1 MTDLMKIVLL
11 LSVSGTALAAA
22 LALLRRILKE
32 KLPKA
37 VFYYLWLLV
46 LLRLIVPVALPVPG
60 LELAMESPKME
71 VTAPPTVENRP
82 SDVVQIPV
90 QVNPPATQTAP
101 SVIIT
106 DGNGQTQAEPPQTP
120 WYEDAWTFLCEHFA
134 PIWLIGAALH
144 FLWFAVSYFRFCRSL
159 KQDCAPLLEHEQ
171 ALLDNLRGEVRVA
184 ACRSPLARTPMLLG
198 LIRPRIVLPD
208 AAITTRELECILRH
222 ELTHLGRRDLWYKWF
237 TVAVTSVHWFNPLMP
252 WLRKEIS
259 RACELSCD
267 EGVIR
272 VMDDEHKRLY
282 GETLLALAAANAL
295 PRAVPATTLCEEK
308 KQLKERLLG
317 IKKYKKATLLM
328 VVLSVALALLVAGCA
343 AVLGPQMQ
351 KNTFTG
357 PLSEAQ
363 QAPVLENIKAW
374 AEKNIEVDGE
384 ITVTYSEPNDQPQSM
399 GILAEIAT
407 THLYDLSSDTIRPVD
422 GIYPDSERLGHM
434 TLMVKDGE
442 TVRDIHVFYL
452 TNGDPAKGT
461 SPVESLEQFAIA
473 YPDAKAKYVSW
484 EQRDGQPLYIK
495 IFFNNEGREDIFE
508 YSGVCGRW
516 GVREKESV
524 SSKKAAIP
532 AKALPQMMESIVQ
545 WQTVN
550 GGETDGQTF
559 SLVNGHTLESL
570 VSHDILYQF
579 MDDWETVQIYNIAT
593 GDIHQLEGDYT
604 GAVEYGYFSLLN
616 VEEPRKWV
624 FLIDNNDQES
634 AQPEQET
641 ALTGQVAVLTKNA
654 PLDNAF
660 VQTVD
665 TEGRTVV
672 MDMAMA
678 LKKGD
683 LVYVESQE
691 GETCNVTVLAGEP
704 PRPQGQLDESILA
717 TDIGS
722 LQEANQVILKDAKM
736 WAGDPDEGVF
746 SDSTCTGVANVEKRE
761 TVTRDTWSPEGTVQ
775 IQEYWLLVTLPGG
788 DNAFW
793 VRQEDVAFL
802 WPLSEPLPVWLPA
815 DADPEATITS
825 WTYGESN
832 GQPQIVVLEVNDPPA
847 HRAWAWDAF
856 SGSMAERTAR
866 NTRDGGDLKV
876 SQLPGVLN
884 GLKTWL
890 DENEPLWQADRTLT
904 FVHRPPTGYKRSFSK
919 EETVLVYSLA
929 DGRVT
934 KLESE
939 YTGSENYGLLS
950 VTVNG
955 SKTNLPYYLF
965 IDDAPAAEPVPDL
978 SGKVFVY
985 EKEGFGG
992 KFTISLQDD
1001 GTFSYYEG
1009 LLSSH
1014 LGWGTWT
1021 VEDDTLTLR
1030 EDTFSRVFHFRIEDD
1045 SLYYIKKSSSPFTY
1059 VQLGDS
1065 ARFLENGAEYAAA
1078 LGYDEVR
1085 WERRPDGSLGSRFL
1099 LARKGE
1105 HWGLLDGQGNTLLS
1119 PEAYQ
1124 LDAIALNTY
1133 EEVWPI
1139 ISVSKDGLYG
1149 AIDYNGNLVI
1159 EPQWQEVRM
1168 YCYDQ
1173 PNMVFLRDGY
1183 QWYGVRL
1190 SYARYT
1196 DVYTYSGMQVS
1207 QPFEALHLIPEF
1219 QSKTAAWLE
1228 QEFHRVYDPW
1238 YDIQSLTI
1246 SDWQESGNEA
1256 TFHYKKEYL
1265 YYNRDPDTVPYI
1277 LEAKARSQS
1286 SYERLYQDYLALK
1299 ESNYSFKIVWNG
1311 DKPTLYSDVSVE
1323 GVPEWQPVKID
1334 DYILPWEDPE
1344 DSRKIFGEILWNAYL
1359 KGELYDGSKLDW
1371 TSTEGAAENYFAVT
1385 DIDGDGR
1392 EELLLSWTNA
1402 STAGHCFVIYGCWR
1416 GAVYTQFT
1424 GFPSLRFY
1432 DNAAIEEE
1440 WSHNQGWSGR
1450 FWPHYA
1456 YRYNPQSDLYE
1467 QVGFVEGW
1475 DKQLQPEG
1483 FPDDLDA
1490 DGDGLV
1496 YDVRPADFDWTGS
1509 RYAPE
1514 RMMDGPAFEEWRQ
1527 TYLNGAQQVELELL
1541 PLTEENIAAL
1551 GAPKPNVPEV
1561 KPVG

>member
-82 SDVVQIPV
+82 SDVVQTPV

-106 DGNGQTQAEPPQTP
+106 DGNGQTQVEPLQTP
-120 WYEDAWTFLCEHFA
+120 WYEDAWTFLCEHFT
-134 PIWLIGAALH
+134 PIWLTGAALH

-384 ITVTYSEPNDQPQSM
+384 ITVTYSEPNDQPQSL
-399 GILAEIAT
+399 GWLAELSQECY
-407 THLYDLSSDTIRPVD
+407 LYDLHTGRVGPVD
-422 GIYPDSERLGHM
+422 GTYPDTADLGRVLVQGKVNDYNRM
-434 TLMVKDGE
+434 WT
-442 TVRDIHVFYL
+442 FYL
-452 TNGDPAKGT
+452 TNGDPAKAVDPIQG
-461 SPVESLEQFAIA
+461 LEQLAA
-473 YPDAKAKYVSW
+473 NYPDAKVGELRWFRMEGKGIYIAVDFETGNGCSLWQYSSVCGQWGVTPREAGKGSPGVVPLDKLPGLMAAVVSW
-484 EQRDGQPLYIK
+484 QETHADEYDRINYSLNLNTTILARMNQSGSARDFLSSNWTNIVAYDLTTGEME
-495 IFFNNEGREDIFE
+495 NRGREYTGTCE
-508 YSGVCGRW
+508 YGHLTLLY
-516 GVREKESV
+516 
-524 SSKKAAIP
+524 P
-532 AKALPQMMESIVQ
+532 AK
-545 WQTVN
+545 
-550 GGETDGQTF
+550 
-559 SLVNGHTLESL
+559 
-570 VSHDILYQF
+570 
-579 MDDWETVQIYNIAT
+579 TVQEWVYVI
-593 GDIHQLEGDYT
+593 DE
-604 GAVEYGYFSLLN
+604 S
-616 VEEPRKWV
+616 EESDPKP
-624 FLIDNNDQES
+624 

-660 VQTVD
+660 AQTVD

-704 PRPQGQLDESILA
+704 PRVQGQLDERILA
-717 TDIGS
+717 TDVGS

-761 TVTRDTWSPEGTVQ
+761 TVTRDTWSSEGTVQ

-802 WPLSEPLPVWLPA
+802 WPLSEVLPVWLPA
-815 DADPEATITS
+815 DADPEADITRWS
-825 WTYGESN
+825 YAESQ
-832 GQPQIVVLEVNDPPA
+832 GQIQIAILEVSNPPA
-847 HRAWAWDAF
+847 HLAWYYDMH
-856 SGSMAERTAR
+856 SGTMAERTAR
-866 NTRDGGDLKV
+866 STRYAGRLKV

-904 FVHRPPTGYKRSFSK
+904 FVHQPPTGYKRSFSK

-965 IDDAPAAEPVPDL
+965 IDDAPAAEPAPDL

-1059 VQLGDS
+1059 VQLEDN
-1065 ARFLENGAEYAAA
+1065 ARFLEDTHTAAA
-1078 LGYDEVR
+1078 FKAYGEV
-1085 WERRPDGSLGSRFL
+1085 
-1099 LARKGE
+1099 
-1105 HWGLLDGQGNTLLS
+1105 
-1119 PEAYQ
+1119 
-1124 LDAIALNTY
+1124 
-1133 EEVWPI
+1133 
-1139 ISVSKDGLYG
+1139 
-1149 AIDYNGNLVI
+1149 
-1159 EPQWQEVRM
+1159 
-1168 YCYDQ
+1168 
-1173 PNMVFLRDGY
+1173 
-1183 QWYGVRL
+1183 
-1190 SYARYT
+1190 
-1196 DVYTYSGMQVS
+1196 
-1207 QPFEALHLIPEF
+1207 
-1219 QSKTAAWLE
+1219 
-1228 QEFHRVYDPW
+1228 
-1238 YDIQSLTI
+1238 
-1246 SDWQESGNEA
+1246 
-1256 TFHYKKEYL
+1256 
-1265 YYNRDPDTVPYI
+1265 
-1277 LEAKARSQS
+1277 
-1286 SYERLYQDYLALK
+1286 
-1299 ESNYSFKIVWNG
+1299 
-1311 DKPTLYSDVSVE
+1311 
-1323 GVPEWQPVKID
+1323 
-1334 DYILPWEDPE
+1334 
-1344 DSRKIFGEILWNAYL
+1344 LWNACL
-1359 KGELYDGSKLDW
+1359 KGELPGGELLDW
-1371 TSTEGAAENYFAVT
+1371 RGAEAAANNHFGLM
-1385 DIDGDGR
+1385 DMDGDGR
-1392 EELLLSWTNA
+1392 TELLLSWTNA
-1402 STAGHCFVIYGCWR
+1402 STAGHLFVIYDYHDDVLCEQGR
-1416 GAVYTQFT
+1416 F
-1424 GFPSLRFY
+1424 FPSLRLY
-1432 DNAAIEEE
+1432 SNCVLEED

-1450 FWPHYA
+1450 FWPYHA
-1456 YRYNPQSDLYE
+1456 YRYNAQSDLYE
-1467 QVGFVEGW
+1467 EVGFVEGW

>member
-82 SDVVQIPV
+82 SDVVQTPV

-120 WYEDAWTFLCEHFA
+120 WYEDAWTFLCEHFT
-134 PIWLIGAALH
+134 PIWLTGAALH

-222 ELTHLGRRDLWYKWF
+222 ELTHLGRRDLLYKWF

-328 VVLSVALALLVAGCA
+328 VLLSVALALLVAGCA

-357 PLSEAQ
+357 PLSEEQ

-384 ITVTYSEPNDQPQSM
+384 ITVTYSEPNDQPQSL
-399 GILAEIAT
+399 GWLAELSQECY
-407 THLYDLSSDTIRPVD
+407 LYDLHTGRIGPVD
-422 GIYPDSERLGHM
+422 GTYPDTADLGRVLVQGKVNDYNRM
-434 TLMVKDGE
+434 WT
-442 TVRDIHVFYL
+442 FYL
-452 TNGDPAKGT
+452 TNGDPAKAVDPIQG
-461 SPVESLEQFAIA
+461 LEEMAA
-473 YPDAKAKYVSW
+473 NYPDAKVGELRWFRMEGKGIYIAVDFETGNGCSLWQYSSVCGQWGVTPREAGKGSPGVVPLDKLPGLMAAVVSW
-484 EQRDGQPLYIK
+484 QETHADEYDRINYSLNLNTTILARMNQSGSARDFLSSNWTNIVVYDLTTGEME
-495 IFFNNEGREDIFE
+495 NRGREYTGTCE
-508 YSGVCGRW
+508 YGHLTLLY
-516 GVREKESV
+516 
-524 SSKKAAIP
+524 P
-532 AKALPQMMESIVQ
+532 AK
-545 WQTVN
+545 
-550 GGETDGQTF
+550 
-559 SLVNGHTLESL
+559 
-570 VSHDILYQF
+570 
-579 MDDWETVQIYNIAT
+579 TVQEWVYVI
-593 GDIHQLEGDYT
+593 DE
-604 GAVEYGYFSLLN
+604 S
-616 VEEPRKWV
+616 EESDPKPT
-624 FLIDNNDQES
+624 
-634 AQPEQET
+634 QPEQDT
-641 ALTGQVAVLTKNA
+641 ALTGQVAVLTQNA
-654 PLDNAF
+654 PLENAF

-683 LVYVESQE
+683 LVYVESQD

-736 WAGDPDEGVF
+736 WHGDPNEGVF
-746 SDSTCTGVANVEKRE
+746 SDAACTGVANVEKRK

-775 IQEYWLLVTLPGG
+775 TQEHWLQVTLPGG
-788 DNAFW
+788 GDPFW

-802 WPLSEPLPVWLPA
+802 WPLSEPA
-815 DADPEATITS
+815 
-825 WTYGESN
+825 
-832 GQPQIVVLEVNDPPA
+832 
-847 HRAWAWDAF
+847 
-856 SGSMAERTAR
+856 
-866 NTRDGGDLKV
+866 
-876 SQLPGVLN
+876 
-884 GLKTWL
+884 
-890 DENEPLWQADRTLT
+890 
-904 FVHRPPTGYKRSFSK
+904 
-919 EETVLVYSLA
+919 
-929 DGRVT
+929 
-934 KLESE
+934 
-939 YTGSENYGLLS
+939 
-950 VTVNG
+950 
-955 SKTNLPYYLF
+955 
-965 IDDAPAAEPVPDL
+965 PDL

-1021 VEDDTLTLR
+1021 VEGDTLTLR

-1059 VQLGDS
+1059 VQLGDN
-1065 ARFLENGAEYAAA
+1065 ARFLEDTQPSTTEIPS
-1078 LGYDEVR
+1078 LYD
-1085 WERRPDGSLGSRFL
+1085 
-1099 LARKGE
+1099 
-1105 HWGLLDGQGNTLLS
+1105 
-1119 PEAYQ
+1119 
-1124 LDAIALNTY
+1124 
-1133 EEVWPI
+1133 
-1139 ISVSKDGLYG
+1139 
-1149 AIDYNGNLVI
+1149 
-1159 EPQWQEVRM
+1159 
-1168 YCYDQ
+1168 
-1173 PNMVFLRDGY
+1173 
-1183 QWYGVRL
+1183 
-1190 SYARYT
+1190 
-1196 DVYTYSGMQVS
+1196 
-1207 QPFEALHLIPEF
+1207 
-1219 QSKTAAWLE
+1219 KTAAWLE

-1299 ESNYSFKIVWNG
+1299 ESNYSFKIVWNE
-1311 DKPTLYSDVSVE
+1311 DKPTLYSDVSVK

-1371 TSTEGAAENYFAVT
+1371 TSTEGAAENHFAVT

-1432 DNAAIEEE
+1432 DNAAIEED

-1483 FPDDLDA
+1483 FPVDLDA

>member
-1 MTDLMKIVLL
+1 MTDLMKIVLAL
-11 LSVSGTALAAA
+11 TVSGTALAAA

-60 LELAMESPKME
+60 LELTISAPVETV
-71 VTAPPTVENRP
+71 VTVP
-82 SDVVQIPV
+82 
-90 QVNPPATQTAP
+90 P
-101 SVIIT
+101 SVVESTPPNIDRTPIPIDPSYVQTVPADTVIT
-106 DGNGQTQAEPPQTP
+106 GNGLELSFQQEQTP
-120 WYEDAWTFLCEHFA
+120 WYQSARVFLCDHFA
-134 PIWLIGAALH
+134 TIWLAGAALH

-159 KQDCAPLLEHEQ
+159 KQDCTPLLEHEQ
-171 ALLDNLRGEVRVA
+171 ALLDNLWGGAQVT
-184 ACRSPLARTPMLLG
+184 ACRSPLAQTPMLLG
-198 LIRPRIVLPD
+198 LLRPRIVLPET
-208 AAITTRELECILRH
+208 AINTRELECILRH
-222 ELTHLGRRDLWYKWF
+222 ELTHLRRRDLLYKWF
-237 TVAVTSVHWFNPLMP
+237 TVAVTSAHWFNPLMP

-317 IKKYKKATLLM
+317 IKKYKKATLFM
-328 VVLSVALALLVAGCA
+328 VLLSVVLALLVAGCA

-357 PLSEAQ
+357 PLTEAQ

-384 ITVTYSEPNDQPQSM
+384 INVTYSEPNDQPQSL
-399 GILAEIAT
+399 GWLAELSQECY
-407 THLYDLSSDTIRPVD
+407 LYDLHTGRIGPVD
-422 GIYPDSERLGHM
+422 GTYPDTADLGRVLVQGKVNDYNRM
-434 TLMVKDGE
+434 WT
-442 TVRDIHVFYL
+442 FYL
-452 TNGDPAKGT
+452 TNGDPAKAVDPIQG
-461 SPVESLEQFAIA
+461 LEQLAA
-473 YPDAKAKYVSW
+473 DYPDAKVGELRWFRMEGKGVYIAVDFETGNGCSLWQYSSVCGQWGVTPREAGKGSPGVVPLDKLPGLMAAVVSW
-484 EQRDGQPLYIK
+484 QETHADEYDRTNYSLNLNTTILARMNQSGSARDFLSSNWTNIVAYDLTTGGME
-495 IFFNNEGREDIFE
+495 NRGREYTGTCE
-508 YSGVCGRW
+508 YGHLTLLY
-516 GVREKESV
+516 
-524 SSKKAAIP
+524 P
-532 AKALPQMMESIVQ
+532 AK
-545 WQTVN
+545 
-550 GGETDGQTF
+550 
-559 SLVNGHTLESL
+559 
-570 VSHDILYQF
+570 
-579 MDDWETVQIYNIAT
+579 TVQEWVYVI
-593 GDIHQLEGDYT
+593 DE
-604 GAVEYGYFSLLN
+604 S
-616 VEEPRKWV
+616 EESDPK
-624 FLIDNNDQES
+624 S
-634 AQPEQET
+634 AQPEQDT
-641 ALTGQVAVLTKNA
+641 ALAGQVAVLTQNA
-654 PLDNAF
+654 PLENAF
-660 VQTVD
+660 AQTVD

-683 LVYVESQE
+683 LVYVESQD

-704 PRPQGQLDESILA
+704 PRVQGQLDERILA
-717 TDIGS
+717 TDVGS
-722 LQEANQVILKDAKM
+722 LQEANQVILKDVKM
-736 WAGDPDEGVF
+736 WHGDPDEGVF

-761 TVTRDTWSPEGTVQ
+761 TVTRDSWSPEGTVQ

-788 DNAFW
+788 GDPFW

-802 WPLSEPLPVWLPA
+802 WPLSEPA
-815 DADPEATITS
+815 
-825 WTYGESN
+825 
-832 GQPQIVVLEVNDPPA
+832 
-847 HRAWAWDAF
+847 
-856 SGSMAERTAR
+856 
-866 NTRDGGDLKV
+866 
-876 SQLPGVLN
+876 
-884 GLKTWL
+884 
-890 DENEPLWQADRTLT
+890 
-904 FVHRPPTGYKRSFSK
+904 
-919 EETVLVYSLA
+919 
-929 DGRVT
+929 
-934 KLESE
+934 
-939 YTGSENYGLLS
+939 
-950 VTVNG
+950 
-955 SKTNLPYYLF
+955 
-965 IDDAPAAEPVPDL
+965 PDL

-1059 VQLGDS
+1059 VQLGDN

-1173 PNMVFLRDGY
+1173 PDMVFLRDGY

-1190 SYARYT
+1190 SYDRYT

-1219 QSKTAAWLE
+1219 QIKTAAWME

-1311 DKPTLYSDVSVE
+1311 DKPTLYSDVSVK

-1371 TSTEGAAENYFAVT
+1371 TSTEGAAENHFAVT
-1385 DIDGDGR
+1385 DIDGDGK

-1402 STAGHCFVIYGCWR
+1402 STAGHCFVICGCWR
-1416 GAVYTQFT
+1416 GAVYTQFS

-1432 DNAAIEEE
+1432 DNAAIEED

-1483 FPDDLDA
+1483 FPVDLDA

-1496 YDVRPADFDWTGS
+1496 YDVRPTGVDWTSGS

-1527 TYLNGAQQVELELL
+1527 TYLNGAQQMEVELF

-1551 GAPKPNVPEV
+1551 GAPKPDVPQA